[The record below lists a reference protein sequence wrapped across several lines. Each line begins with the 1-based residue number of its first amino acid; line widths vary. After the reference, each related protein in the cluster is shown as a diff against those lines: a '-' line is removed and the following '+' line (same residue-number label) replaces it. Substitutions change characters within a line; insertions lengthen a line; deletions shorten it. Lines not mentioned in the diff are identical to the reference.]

1 MPIALA
7 YKPMATNME
16 ASIALTRCATACR
29 AVAHLLMLNRMK
41 NQEQ

>member
-7 YKPMATNME
+7 YKPIATNTE
-16 ASIALTRCATACR
+16 ASITLARCATACCT
-29 AVAHLLMLNRMK
+29 VAHLLMLNRMK